1 MIATL
6 VFILIVVGLVAVG
19 VHTYLQNQSGGTVLR
34 PGPGAPIPEGPS
46 ETEPDLVEDLD
57 ISSRAK
63 NVLLENNLKTVAE
76 IRYLDGDLEEIDGIG
91 ESYANEIREA
101 VFEE

>member
-6 VFILIVVGLVAVG
+6 IFILILAGLVAVG
-19 VHTYLQNQSGGTVLR
+19 VRSYFQNQNGTVLR

-76 IRYLDGDLEEIDGIG
+76 IRHLDGELEQIDGIG
-91 ESYANEIREA
+91 ESYANDIREA